1 MNKNEL
7 KELVKKHFSLVEKTE
22 DTKTTEVNTEEV
34 KQEAFAEATLADGTK
49 VTNKSDAEFEVG
61 QEIYVITESGEEVI
75 APSGEHTT
83 ESGITVTVDE
93 AGKITGI
100 ARPDEGGEGS
110 LAEDSIE
117 EAMAEEPVAEEL
129 ASEELEETQTE
140 LAEHG
145 DEETM
150 EISEIVETVMEAIA
164 PKISELKEEMGSCM
178 AKLAEYE
185 EKMEAFSKEPA
196 SAPTES
202 QFAKI
207 ERIKKGESESK
218 PFNAKEAQ
226 KEMILK
232 AFKRKTQTA

>member
-22 DTKTTEVNTEEV
+22 DTNTPEVNTE
-34 KQEAFAEATLADGTK
+34 QQFAEATLVDGTK
-49 VTNKSDAEFEVG
+49 VSNKADAEFEVG
-61 QEIYVITESGEEVI
+61 QELYVITDSGEDVI

-83 ESGITVTVDE
+83 ESGIVVTVDE

-100 ARPDEGGEGS
+100 ARPDEGGEGA

-117 EAMAEEPVAEEL
+117 EAMAETPIAEEM
-129 ASEELEETQTE
+129 AAEEAEETKTE
-140 LAEHG
+140 LADHG
-145 DEETM
+145 DDEKM
-150 EISEIVETVMEAIA
+150 EITEIVDVVMESIS
-164 PKISELKEEMGSCM
+164 PKMEEIKAELNSCM
-178 AKLAEYE
+178 TKLAEYE

-196 SAPTES
+196 TVPTES

-207 ERIKKGESESK
+207 ERIKKGESKSNS
-218 PFNAKEAQ
+218 FNAKDAQ